1 MQPHNS
7 GLRACTIPFLT
18 LLILLLW
25 PLCLIGRPIWKFGQ
39 SPVLG
44 GVREKTCHIQGNGL
58 QVVFGTLAAHNF

>member
-7 GLRACTIPFLT
+7 GLRACTIPFLM